1 MTDPICTKP
10 QVGDHIITLNWNL
23 KVNQQ
28 IMDLN
33 GIEILC
39 KFILQDKEHDKDFL
53 FFPLINLI
61 KSYLQQPLNIDIP
74 EELEQEI
81 EWIKRI
87 IEKIEKLYA
96 AKERIDIDFIKFNQL
111 VELIIAKIEGLT
123 SMAEEMPFYE

>member
-1 MTDPICTKP
+1 M
-10 QVGDHIITLNWNL
+10 
-23 KVNQQ
+23 
-28 IMDLN
+28 
-33 GIEILC
+33 
-39 KFILQDKEHDKDFL
+39 
-53 FFPLINLI
+53 
-61 KSYLQQPLNIDIP
+61 
-74 EELEQEI
+74 EQEI